1 MIFPMP
7 CWMII
12 SPAIMRSTLKAR
24 GLQAANVSIMTLPS
38 SFLQLIRIAL
48 QCSGK
53 VHRDN
58 KNRRDFAK
66 QQRNNVRAQVSATG
80 VPVGGRSLQRT
91 CGEHGQRKGPG
102 SSRPL
107 LPNQGCA
114 VSAKFDLGDFI
125 GL

>member
-66 QQRNNVRAQVSATG
+66 QQRNNVRAKCRRRAFQSADEVSNG
-80 VPVGGRSLQRT
+80 PVANMANEKGRD
-91 CGEHGQRKGPG
+91 HPGPCC
-102 SSRPL
+102 
-107 LPNQGCA
+107 QI
-114 VSAKFDLGDFI
+114 KD
-125 GL
+125 

>member
-24 GLQAANVSIMTLPS
+24 GLQAANVSITTFPS

-53 VHRDN
+53 DRRDN
-58 KNRRDFAK
+58 KNCRDFAK
-66 QQRNNVRAQVSATG
+66 QQRNNVRTKVPATG
-80 VPVGGRSLQRT
+80 VPVGGRTLQRT
-91 CGEHGQRKGPG
+91 RGEQDQRKGPG
-102 SSRPL
+102 HPALIARYKDA
-107 LPNQGCA
+107 PNQRNSTF
-114 VSAKFDLGDFI
+114 VIS
-125 GL
+125 